1 MPQTMPTALA
11 AKASFGD
18 YTRCGTRPTLHND
31 KRRNI
36 CENGPYKRPR
46 IKRGL
51 YEKERT
57 LPPKMLLLNLAYKKR
72 RIHATHLLPPALEQQ
87 RNDEVYP
94 RLIRS
99 AHRLAA
105 IRVALAAG
113 INLLGMALMA
123 FIAIQLAMRGIVRIV
138 RFQIGSLLSKRLIAI
153 AVTR

>member
-1 MPQTMPTALA
+1 M
-11 AKASFGD
+11 KKNVR
-18 YTRCGTRPTLHND
+18 YRIRCYCWTLLTKSDENTLRIFCRQRWSSGGTT
-31 KRRNI
+31 
-36 CENGPYKRPR
+36 G
-46 IKRGL
+46 
-51 YEKERT
+51 
-57 LPPKMLLLNLAYKKR
+57 
-72 RIHATHLLPPALEQQ
+72 
-87 RNDEVYP
+87 VYP

>member
-1 MPQTMPTALA
+1 
-11 AKASFGD
+11 
-18 YTRCGTRPTLHND
+18 
-31 KRRNI
+31 
-36 CENGPYKRPR
+36 
-46 IKRGL
+46 
-51 YEKERT
+51 
-57 LPPKMLLLNLAYKKR
+57 MLLLNLAYKKR
-72 RIHATHLLPPALEQQ
+72 RKHATHLLPPALELR

-138 RFQIGSLLSKRLIAI
+138 RLQIGGLLSKRLIAI